1 MLNNNE
7 LSMDVSGSCNEKIM
21 RIYDTSFY
29 CTTEELPENYLI
41 EVLPVNKSTWI
52 LFHVSRDFSLVL
64 NSSNLHYKKV
74 TEASSLID
82 LPDGI
87 YEFKQSIKPNI
98 HTLVQFYHLRTTSL
112 LNKLRH
118 SWNRLISGKCDIS
131 RIDFLA
137 NRDRLREIDE
147 YLLAAKYEVEEC
159 LDKKKGK
166 ELYDFAK
173 KLLEQYTNKCKC

>member
-7 LSMDVSGSCNEKIM
+7 LSLEVSPSCNEKVI

-29 CTTEELPENYLI
+29 CNDDIPENYLI

-52 LFHVSRDFSLVL
+52 SFHVTRDFSLVL

-74 TEASSLID
+74 TDSSSLAD

-87 YEFKQSIKPNI
+87 YEFKQSYKPNI
-98 HTLVQFYHLRTTSL
+98 HSVVHFYHLRTTDL
-112 LNKLRH
+112 FNKIRGA
-118 SWNRLISGKCDIS
+118 WNKLISGKCNLS
-131 RIDFLA
+131 RNEFFM
-137 NRDRLREIDE
+137 NRDKLREIDE
-147 YLLAAKYEVEEC
+147 YILAAKYEVEEC

-166 ELYDFAK
+166 ELYDFTK
-173 KLLEQYTNKCKC
+173 KLYEQYTNKCKC